1 MKKAKEILSRAVQYL
16 KAHPAALKSLIA
28 AISFI
33 LGVQVSA
40 EALMIVDAIIQF
52 LGVLF

>member
-1 MKKAKEILSRAVQYL
+1 MKKAKEIFSRTVQYL
-16 KAHPAALKSLIA
+16 KTHPAALKSLIA

-33 LGVQVSA
+33 LGVQVSE
-40 EALMIVDAIIQF
+40 EALMIVDVIIQF